1 MIAVITAAISC
12 LWFFLKPAE
21 KDPTLVT
28 LYGNVDIRQF
38 DIGFQVPGQITK
50 MYFEEGDTVQEGSLV
65 AEIDAEDYKLQE
77 AKSESEVAKAYAAS
91 MPAQIITDSTDPQTG
106 TRKTYQGHIGY
117 ISPVSEFTPKSVQTT
132 DLRTDLVYMIRVY
145 ADNPDKFLRQ
155 GMPTTVLIDLKDSR
169 GK

>member
-1 MIAVITAAISC
+1 MV
-12 LWFFLKPAE
+12 FLKTCR

-77 AKSESEVAKAYAAS
+77 AKSESEVAKAYAAMIQHSPS
-91 MPAQIITDSTDPQTG
+91 MINILFYTAQRDFQAG
-106 TRKTYQGHIGY
+106 
-117 ISPVSEFTPKSVQTT
+117 
-132 DLRTDLVYMIRVY
+132 L
-145 ADNPDKFLRQ
+145 
-155 GMPTTVLIDLKDSR
+155 
-169 GK
+169 